1 MRNQDRVT
9 VAVVQAASVLMDQE
23 GSVAKAYRYIEEARD
38 HGADLIVFPEAF
50 LSGYPRGLAFGSVVG
65 ARRPEGRSDW
75 GRYWRS
81 AVSIPSPNIDR
92 LGAAIARAKA
102 YAVMGVIERADHGG
116 HGTLY
121 GTTLYF
127 GPDGALLGRHRK
139 LKPTG
144 SERLIWGE
152 GDGSTLT
159 VIPTPFGV
167 VGGLICWEN
176 YMPLARAA
184 MYDKG
189 VTLYVAPTADA
200 RDSWQATLQH
210 IACEGRCF
218 VIGANQYVTKRD
230 YPDDLACAADL
241 ADVPEELCRGGSAI
255 IDPLGQYVAGP
266 LYHQEGLLVAELDLT
281 QIEEARF
288 DFDVTGHYARP
299 DVFTL
304 CVNEQPQRNVVPNT
318 GRRRADATGEPTGAP
333 TAAEVASPIA
343 D

>member
-1 MRNQDRVT
+1 MRSQDRVT

-23 GSVAKAYRYIEEARD
+23 RSLEKACRYIEEAADR
-38 HGADLIVFPEAF
+38 GANLTVFPEAF
-50 LSGYPRGLAFGSVVG
+50 LSGYPRGMAFGSVIG
-65 ARRPEGRSDW
+65 SRRPEGRNDW

-81 AVSIPSPNIDR
+81 AVSIPSSSIDR
-92 LGAAIARAKA
+92 LGAAVARAKA
-102 YAVMGVIERADHGG
+102 YVVMGVIEQADHGG

-127 GPDGALLGRHRK
+127 GPTGELLGRHRK
-139 LKPTG
+139 LKPTA

-159 VIPTPFGV
+159 TVSTPFGV
-167 VGGLICWEN
+167 MGGLICWEN

-200 RDSWQATLQH
+200 RDSWQATLRH

-218 VIGANQYVTKRD
+218 VIGANQYVTKQD
-230 YPDDLACAADL
+230 YPDDLAGSPDL
-241 ADVPEELCRGGSAI
+241 AEAPDELCRGGSAI
-255 IDPLGQYVAGP
+255 VDPLGEYVTQP
-266 LYHQEGLLVAELDLT
+266 LYHQEGLLVADLDLT
-281 QIEEARF
+281 QVEAARF

-304 CVNEQPQRNVVPNT
+304 YVNEQPQRNVVRE
-318 GRRRADATGEPTGAP
+318 G
-333 TAAEVASPIA
+333 
-343 D
+343 